1 MFRHTSRKLLTCL
14 TALTLTLSAGAFPSW
29 ADGAVSGGGEP
40 AVTEQNTDTQGTS
53 PTAFLNAFAW
63 GNSGSSEQ
71 IDCGGRRIFCRNFS
85 V

>member
-40 AVTEQNTDTQGTS
+40 AVTEQNTDTQGTGTAVTETPA
-53 PTAFLNAFAW
+53 PT
-63 GNSGSSEQ
+63 
-71 IDCGGRRIFCRNFS
+71 DGGTDTGTDAGAYADAVRRA
-85 V
+85 